1 MVRLSAALLGL
12 LLLQSGAS
20 AQTQRMKIILDTDVG
35 TDIDDAWA
43 LAFVALQPKFETLGV
58 TISDADTPARA
69 KVACKLLYRAGRTD
83 VPVAVGRKTPTPDNR
98 VDHQFFW
105 AEDFQAYKPIVKSA
119 ADFIVDTIK
128 KHPREVT
135 LIAVGPLQNVADALR
150 KEPNLGKYVK
160 RVVLM
165 SGNVYG
171 RAGNRPPIPEWNVVS
186 STQDA
191 QVVYSAGLP
200 LTIVPLDSTTLVQL
214 ADTERER
221 IAKHRS
227 PVAIA
232 LETLYRLWLQNRSSR
247 MTLHDQLAVAEAADA
262 GKFFGKCDSVPLYV
276 DDKGFTRV
284 DASRG
289 KPVSV
294 CLGPRRDEF
303 MNYYI
308 ETLLRQ

>member
-1 MVRLSAALLGL
+1 MRRLPGRLLAFFLIASSAFSQAP
-12 LLLQSGAS
+12 
-20 AQTQRMKIILDTDVG
+20 RIKVILDTDIG

-43 LAFVALQPKFETLGV
+43 LAFVALHPRFETLGI

-69 KVACKLLYRAGRTD
+69 KVACKLLHRAGRTD
-83 VPVAVGRKTPTPDNR
+83 IPVAVGRKTPTPNNR

-105 AEDFQAYKPIVKSA
+105 AEDFSAYQPLSKPA
-119 ADFIVDTIK
+119 ADFIVDTVK
-128 KHPREVT
+128 KYPGEVT
-135 LIAVGPLQNVADALR
+135 LLAVGPLQNVADALR
-150 KEPNLGKYVK
+150 KEPGLGKYVK

-165 SGNVYG
+165 SGNVYH
-171 RAGNRPPIPEWNVVS
+171 RAGNKPPIAEWNVVT
-186 STQDA
+186 STADA
-191 QVVYSAGLP
+191 QVVYAAGLP

-214 ADTERER
+214 ADEERER

-232 LETLYRLWLQNRSSR
+232 LESLYRLWLRNRESR

-262 GKFFGKCDSVPLYV
+262 GKFFGKCEPAPIVV

-284 DASRG
+284 DASHG

-294 CLGPRRDEF
+294 CLEPRRDEF
-303 MNYYI
+303 MNYYLS
-308 ETLLRQ
+308 TLLQ